1 MSSSSRSVYL
11 GTYGS
16 YADLFNQLKPC
27 CVSISQ
33 LAIRQ
38 QGDSSTFKRLSELT
52 DELYRILND
61 QVNRDVTVLDSKL
74 ADYVFFP
81 LSSIFRSHDQYPKRL
96 IELAIKCLTVIIIHG
111 WKSNISPQILQQLLI
126 LLTFIVGGVPGQ
138 EREHDVP
145 EETELE
151 SLRALTALVTVAG
164 TSSTAATALTEEKL
178 VPTLGH
184 TITVLLGCAA
194 DGRTSSIQLEALR
207 TLSCFYTSIKDHAAL
222 ASFLPGLVSSLTK
235 LLAKPQREKTRVLVG
250 SIQSLG
256 LVLVKVLGDV
266 RTRSITAKLNSDT
279 PTEAEQGGVLS
290 PSWLN
295 ATKSQI
301 KLALATV
308 LKLRTSDNPDVREA
322 LLAFCLVLLDECHTS
337 LENSSSVL
345 VETAIVLSPTH
356 STTSL
361 TGTSLQDLAIIYPEL
376 GETVKVTCYNWIT
389 SLPRIMQ
396 SADESKKQAAVRNL
410 MKGMALVSSLQLD
423 SSLLDESIAAALK
436 DSVTSLIT
444 GAKPSKILDETT
456 PDASWYNQ
464 DIVRVGDTPKQY
476 SNVLLGEES
485 QVETRSAMIDLL
497 SNVGPASQQ
506 TRLAAEMLDHARDLS
521 GDAQIASFWLS
532 FELLKA
538 AFSRSN
544 ELDDLLDFSSL
555 GSGGEDSETTFQEL
569 YAFAVVL
576 LDSHSELSEIDWRLE
591 ATALEV
597 TAFAAS
603 RSGEAFRPELI
614 DVLYP
619 TTAFLGSASSQLRE
633 HAITTLNVL
642 AVSCGYTSVSELI
655 IENVDYMINSVS
667 LRLNTFDISP
677 ASTKVLV
684 MITRLTGSR
693 LLPYLDDVVASI
705 FAALDNY
712 HGYPAFV
719 ESLFAVLKEVVEQ
732 GVKSD
737 KLLLEGRQN
746 GPESHKKAAGS
757 HVTIDDIVNLLKRRR
772 ERETEASIDD
782 VNDTTNHHPQKP
794 WGAKDQKPEDGGAEE
809 TDEDAVN
816 NEVEKEKPP
825 KTPTYTLL
833 EKIAGLTQHYLTSP
847 SPTLRKSLLDLLA
860 TVSPALSGDEDSFLP
875 LINAVWP
882 VVITRLYDEE
892 AFVIISA
899 CDALCALSAT
909 AGDFLAS
916 RIKTEWWDG
925 LGKWC
930 RKKKLEA
937 IQSRGKGSTHRESTR
952 PGQTA
957 ATTSQ
962 GIVIPVMT
970 GSDRLSYQSAEITK
984 SSVSGGLGKFAQS
997 AQIWDSVIRMLTA
1010 IVSHVRLDA
1019 EIFDEVLDLLSEA
1032 LSQKVEARRA
1042 LEAVNGDAVWLAMY
1056 QQGQVKAPS
1065 LPKLS
1070 GVTFAPLTTLN

>member
-1 MSSSSRSVYL
+1 MATSPANANPARNE
-11 GTYGS
+11 
-16 YADLFNQLKPC
+16 FFQQLKPC

-38 QGDSSTFKRLSELT
+38 QGDSSSFKRLSELT
-52 DELYRILND
+52 DELYHILND
-61 QVNRDVTVLDSKL
+61 QVNRDANVLDSKL

-81 LSSIFRSHDQYPKRL
+81 LSHVFRSHDQYPKRL

-126 LLTFIVGGVPGQ
+126 LLTFIVGGVPGR
-138 EREHDVP
+138 EREHNVP

-151 SLRALTALVTVAG
+151 SLRALTALLTVAG
-164 TSSTAATALTEEKL
+164 TSSTAATALTEERL

-184 TITVLLGCAA
+184 TITVILGCVA
-194 DGRTSSIQLEALR
+194 DGRTSAIQLEALR
-207 TLSCFYTSIKDHAAL
+207 ILNCFYTSIKDHAAL
-222 ASFLPGLVSSLTK
+222 ASFIPGIVSSLTK
-235 LLAKPQREKTRVLVG
+235 LLSKPQGEKTRVLVG

-266 RTRSITAKLNSDT
+266 RTRSIIARLNSDT
-279 PTEAEQGGVLS
+279 PPEAEQGGVLS
-290 PSWLN
+290 LSWLN

-308 LKLRTSDNPDVREA
+308 LKLRISDNTDVREA
-322 LLAFCLVLLDECHTS
+322 LLAFCLGLLDECHTS
-337 LENSSSVL
+337 LENCSSVL
-345 VETAIVLSPTH
+345 VETAMVISPTH
-356 STTSL
+356 PTTSL

-396 SADESKKQAAVRNL
+396 SADESKKQAAVQNL

-423 SSLLDESIAAALK
+423 SSLLDESIAAALR

-464 DIVRVGDTPKQY
+464 DIVRIGDTPKQY

-485 QVETRSAMIDLL
+485 QTGTRSAMIDLL

-506 TRLAAEMLDHARDLS
+506 TRLAAEMLDHARDSS
-521 GDAQIASFWLS
+521 GDSQIASFWLS
-532 FELLKA
+532 FELLKT

-555 GSGGEDSETTFQEL
+555 GSGGECSESTFQEL

-576 LDSHSELSEIDWRLE
+576 LDSHSELAEIDWRLE

-712 HGYPAFV
+712 HGYPVFV

-737 KLLLEGRQN
+737 RLLLEGRQN

-772 ERETEASIDD
+772 ERETEALIDD
-782 VNDTTNHHPQKP
+782 VTDETNNSHPQEP
-794 WGAKDQKPEDGGAEE
+794 WGAQDQKPKDGGEE
-809 TDEDAVN
+809 GIDEDAAN
-816 NEVEKEKPP
+816 NQVEKEKPP

-882 VVITRLYDEE
+882 VVITRIYDEE
-892 AFVIISA
+892 AFVTISA

-952 PGQTA
+952 PGQA
-957 ATTSQ
+957 AGTTSQ
-962 GIVIPVMT
+962 RIVIPVMT

-984 SSVSGGLGKFAQS
+984 GSVSGGLGKFAQS

-1010 IVSHVRLDA
+1010 IASHVRLDA

-1032 LSQKVEARRA
+1032 LSQNVEARRA

-1065 LPKLS
+1065 LPRLN
-1070 GVTFAPLTTLN
+1070 GVTFASLTTLS